1 MGHWI
6 GFGKARGDCGAAG
19 LGENVGMQMMVV
31 LRRKVNVI
39 REMMD
44 EIVRCINYE
53 GLKWWCGD
61 ASLM

>member
-1 MGHWI
+1 MDHWI

-44 EIVRCINYE
+44 EIVRCIIM
-53 GLKWWCGD
+53 KD
-61 ASLM
+61 